1 MLNQPDAQTACYRAS
16 AIFQTA
22 GLGSAPFTFQWQR
35 ETPAG
40 SGIFLPLTDGPATNH
55 TVSGSATR
63 TLTISPLAGRTLPD
77 AVATRYRC
85 IIANTCDTVTTL
97 PASLAVCRS
106 DYNCTGD
113 VSVQDLF
120 DFIDDW
126 FIADAKANFNGVG
139 AVTVQDLFD
148 FLDSWFLGC

>member
-1 MLNQPDAQTACYRAS
+1 M
-16 AIFQTA
+16 
-22 GLGSAPFTFQWQR
+22 
-35 ETPAG
+35 
-40 SGIFLPLTDGPATNH
+40 
-55 TVSGSATR
+55 SGSATR

-120 DFIDDW
+120 DFLDDW